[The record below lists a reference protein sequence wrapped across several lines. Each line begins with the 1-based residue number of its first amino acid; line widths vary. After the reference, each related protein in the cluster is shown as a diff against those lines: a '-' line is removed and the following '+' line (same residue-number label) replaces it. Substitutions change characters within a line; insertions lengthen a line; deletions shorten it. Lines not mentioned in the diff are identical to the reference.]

1 MLATILGSKGR
12 AEILKCLFTLERRRV
27 HLRALSRSAS
37 ISAPVLKR
45 ELQKLSDLSL
55 IITEKDGN
63 RVYFSA
69 NHHHHLY
76 AVLCQLVQ
84 KTEGSEAIL
93 RDCFSDCPAKYVFLF
108 GSFASGTA
116 HAASDIDL
124 FVIGDCGLREVT
136 RRIHLVAD
144 KIGRE
149 INPYVISEQAFL
161 QRKNKQDH
169 FILEIIQS
177 PKIFLKGTPDEFV
190 AMGNERMAET
200 P

>member
-1 MLATILGSKGR
+1 MLSKILGSKGR
-12 AEILKCLFTLERRRV
+12 AEILKCLFTLERKRV

-55 IITEKDGN
+55 IISEKDGN

-76 AVLCQLVQ
+76 VVLCQLVQ

-108 GSFASGTA
+108 GSYASGSA
-116 HAASDIDL
+116 HGTSDIDL

-136 RRIHLVAD
+136 RRIHLAAE

-149 INPYVISEQAFL
+149 INPYVISEQEFL
-161 QRKNKQDH
+161 QRKHTQDH
-169 FILEIIQS
+169 FILEIIKS
-177 PKIFLKGTPDEFV
+177 PKTFLKGTSNEF
-190 AMGNERMAET
+190 ATMGNEWVVAT

>member
-1 MLATILGSKGR
+1 MLSKILGSKGR
-12 AEILKCLFTLERRRV
+12 AEILKCLFTLERKRV
-27 HLRALSRSAS
+27 HLRALPRASS

-45 ELQKLSDLSL
+45 ELQKLSDIAI

-69 NHHHHLY
+69 NHNHHLY

-93 RDCFSDCPAKYVFLF
+93 RDCFTDCPAKFVFLF
-108 GSFASGTA
+108 GSFANGSA
-116 HAASDIDL
+116 HGASDIDL
-124 FVIGDCGLREVT
+124 FVIGDCGLREVI
-136 RRIHLVAD
+136 RRIHMVAE

-161 QRKNKQDH
+161 KRKNKHDH
-169 FILEIIQS
+169 FIEEIIKS
-177 PKIFLKGTPDEFV
+177 PKTFLKGTADEFV
-190 AMGNERMAET
+190 AMGNEWVVEA